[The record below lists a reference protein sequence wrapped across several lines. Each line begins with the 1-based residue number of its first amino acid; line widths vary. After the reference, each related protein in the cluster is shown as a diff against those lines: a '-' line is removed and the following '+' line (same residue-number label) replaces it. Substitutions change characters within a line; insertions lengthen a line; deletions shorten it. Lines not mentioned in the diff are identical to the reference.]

1 MCCRIDGR
9 MFLMLL
15 HSISLAQA
23 DNICVCVGVYLVCA
37 WAFPC
42 CARQVGMGKEKKE
55 LKSGKDKETA
65 KDKED
70 RKGGGMA
77 KAEVSVRACT
87 SAHSKIL

>member
-1 MCCRIDGR
+1 MPRRFNGEEILEIDKILIHDEG
-9 MFLMLL
+9 
-15 HSISLAQA
+15 
-23 DNICVCVGVYLVCA
+23 G
-37 WAFPC
+37 
-42 CARQVGMGKEKKE
+42 
-55 LKSGKDKETA
+55 KSGKDKETV

>member
-1 MCCRIDGR
+1 

-23 DNICVCVGVYLVCA
+23 DSVCVCVGVYLVCA

-42 CARQVGMGKEKKE
+42 CARQVGMSPKEKKE
-55 LKSGKDKETA
+55 QKSGKDKETV
-65 KDKED
+65 KED

-87 SAHSKIL
+87 SAYSKIL